1 MIDRSLVDYIIEDL
15 LGDVAGL
22 SARAMF
28 GGFSLYLD
36 GVIVGIIYQGELYLK
51 VDEPLKIKYQA
62 LGSEQFVY
70 ESSGKKVALPYMA
83 VPADVLEDK
92 ERLLDSLQE
101 SLQVSLAGKNR

>member
-15 LGDVAGL
+15 LGDVVAL

-28 GGFSLYLD
+28 GGFGLYLD

-51 VDEPLKIKYQA
+51 VDQSLKSKYET
-62 LGSEQFVY
+62 LDSKQFIY
-70 ESSGKKVALPYMA
+70 QSAGKKVALPYMA
-83 VPADVLEDK
+83 VPADILEDK